1 MVLLFA
7 AGLLASLGGRAS
19 RRAGAQAREEADA
32 IQLLH
37 AVTLAAASG
46 EAADQVAADGLVLP
60 AEGTA
65 IDLVRDHVR
74 VGALVVL
81 PAADRPLLRTT
92 RTALAAV
99 AHVLAVAGVRG

>member
-1 MVLLFA
+1 M
-7 AGLLASLGGRAS
+7 
-19 RRAGAQAREEADA
+19 
-32 IQLLH
+32 
-37 AVTLAAASG
+37 
-46 EAADQVAADGLVLP
+46 LVLP

-81 PAADRPLLRTT
+81 PAADHPLLRIT